1 MSNSNQGAPNTV
13 LNNQPLVSDPVVI
26 TDKSISNPSSTRAT
40 PDIETP
46 SNNNSQNQLDEF
58 KTDSVDSFTIEE
70 QDWENTYLY
79 HPNLSPLQKIKY
91 FSMSVY
97 SKYIKPNIGLSLL
110 LLSQFLNSIMV
121 TTCKLLVTDKNFNT
135 PIHPAQILFVRMFI
149 TYICCLLYMA
159 ITRSVPDAP
168 FGLKPIRKL
177 LLLRGLVGFFGVF
190 GMYFSLQYLSLSDA
204 VALTFLVP
212 MVTAFLAF
220 VLLHEK
226 YSILEAIC
234 SVFSLAGVV
243 LIAKPTFIFGN
254 ESNKETGN
262 DETIESSS
270 SEKRI
275 LATIVGLIGVCG
287 ASSVYIV
294 LRKIGMNAHPL
305 LSVSY
310 FALTCCIVTFLA
322 ILVIPSLTFVLPT
335 NAYQWTLF
343 FIIGFSGFFMQFS
356 LTAGVQRVKAA
367 RASLMAY
374 SGMIFA
380 VVWDLTIWHHFPGI
394 LSFLGIT
401 LIIGN
406 AIIIL
411 KFKPQQ
417 EEITDKQ
424 GDDIERNGKYN
435 RVDDSITMQDFIIT
449 DDEEEENVRGRP

>member
-26 TDKSISNPSSTRAT
+26 TDKNISNPSSTRAT

-91 FSMSVY
+91 FSMSFY

-254 ESNKETGN
+254 ESRAHLVKKE
-262 DETIESSS
+262 
-270 SEKRI
+270 
-275 LATIVGLIGVCG
+275 
-287 ASSVYIV
+287 
-294 LRKIGMNAHPL
+294 
-305 LSVSY
+305 
-310 FALTCCIVTFLA
+310 F
-322 ILVIPSLTFVLPT
+322 
-335 NAYQWTLF
+335 
-343 FIIGFSGFFMQFS
+343 
-356 LTAGVQRVKAA
+356 
-367 RASLMAY
+367 
-374 SGMIFA
+374 
-380 VVWDLTIWHHFPGI
+380 
-394 LSFLGIT
+394 
-401 LIIGN
+401 
-406 AIIIL
+406 
-411 KFKPQQ
+411 
-417 EEITDKQ
+417 
-424 GDDIERNGKYN
+424 
-435 RVDDSITMQDFIIT
+435 
-449 DDEEEENVRGRP
+449 

>member
-26 TDKSISNPSSTRAT
+26 TDKNISNPSSTRAT

-91 FSMSVY
+91 FSMSFY

-135 PIHPAQILFVRMFI
+135 PIHPAQIL
-149 TYICCLLYMA
+149 
-159 ITRSVPDAP
+159 
-168 FGLKPIRKL
+168 KL

-243 LIAKPTFIFGN
+243 LIAKPTFI
-254 ESNKETGN
+254 S
-262 DETIESSS
+262 SSS